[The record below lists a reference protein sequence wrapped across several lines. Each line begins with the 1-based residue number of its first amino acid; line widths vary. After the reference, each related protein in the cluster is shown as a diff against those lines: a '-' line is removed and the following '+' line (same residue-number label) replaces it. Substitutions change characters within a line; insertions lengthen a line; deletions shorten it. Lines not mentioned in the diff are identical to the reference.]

1 MSNKYLQEKMRDDDK
16 SLKGLKTRE
25 VLVCSVLAFEM
36 DHINNI
42 KVKDPGVILHYHF
55 GS

>member
-1 MSNKYLQEKMRDDDK
+1 MRDDDK
-16 SLKGLKTRE
+16 SLKGLNTSE
-25 VLVCSVLAFEM
+25 VLVCSVLVFEM
-36 DHINNI
+36 DNINNI